1 MHELLLLNDKKIYLL
16 FRFALGL
23 LKSLNFKPMSF
34 FTFIGLAPG
43 SKILLLML
51 FSDLSYSDDRLT
63 NLSYDWDM
71 SYNSFFSFIGLNL
84 APSSNPP
91 PPVLLFTPFIIL
103 NIFSSNWNSSNNH
116 PKPQALPLFQNL
128 DIYCLY
134 NANAAVNR
142 RKKY

>member
-1 MHELLLLNDKKIYLL
+1 MESKCRYIRSLLHQAESTLLQIIWWNFLHELLLLNDKKIYLL

-43 SKILLLML
+43 SKILLLMF

-71 SYNSFFSFIGLNL
+71 S
-84 APSSNPP
+84 
-91 PPVLLFTPFIIL
+91 
-103 NIFSSNWNSSNNH
+103 
-116 PKPQALPLFQNL
+116 
-128 DIYCLY
+128 
-134 NANAAVNR
+134 
-142 RKKY
+142 